1 MTEKNEL
8 AIFSEIRTDL
18 VVKDGSE
25 FVVPLAKVFGKG
37 TIAKT
42 ESFGG
47 RSLLENAQR
56 ADIAIA
62 NTKELQNV
70 WNRSHTQWMWKHL
83 NMSYVDPYKNM
94 RQIAAEIARKRQA
107 LNEAKWNQIK
117 TEVKLKK
124 YEEQLANAQD
134 LDYWTEVDLKVKIAE
149 HQEKMAEGMSY
160 IEGAMKDIL
169 ALNELFEQLK
179 AKTDNFTE
187 MDIER
192 AESKAHLK
200 RSVIQCIRD
209 VRQSGSITKG
219 EQEYLEQIGI
229 NPMKMMLRIREYVAQ
244 EAAQT
249 TWDVTPL
256 HEFVDAV
263 ADELIDV
270 CRVDQI
276 RMNLLG
282 FSPEASEEIAYD
294 KLIGAPETPEE

>member
-8 AIFSEIRTDL
+8 AIFNEIRSDL

-25 FVVPLAKVFGKG
+25 FVVPLAKIFGKG

-56 ADIAIA
+56 ADLAIA

-83 NMSYVDPYKNM
+83 NMTYLDPYKNM

-107 LNEAKWNQIK
+107 LNEAKWNQIR
-117 TEVKLKK
+117 TEIKLKK
-124 YEEQLANAQD
+124 YEEQLANSQE
-134 LDYWTEVDLKVKIAE
+134 LDYWTEVELKVKIAE

-179 AKTDNFTE
+179 SKTDNFSE

-192 AESKAHLK
+192 AESKAHLR
-200 RSVIQCIRD
+200 RSLVQCIRD
-209 VRQSGSITKG
+209 VRQGGSITKG

-229 NPMKMMLRIREYVAQ
+229 NPMKMMLKIREYVAS
-244 EAAQT
+244 EAAQES
-249 TWDVTPL
+249 WDVTPL
-256 HEFVDAV
+256 HAFVDAL

-270 CRVDQI
+270 CKVDQI

-282 FSPEASEEIAYD
+282 FSPEASEDITYD
-294 KLIGAPETPEE
+294 KLIGVERAEE